1 MDLIAGLPRDS
12 FEGFRRS
19 LEGVL
24 EMEPENITVHT
35 LALKKGSALMERGG
49 SLPSGA
55 EVAEMLDFSREILIQ
70 RGYRPYYLYRQKNI
84 PGNLE
89 NVGFSK
95 KGKECLYNILIME
108 ELHDIIAV
116 GAGTSSKI
124 VHQEDHQVDRIENL
138 KDIKQYITRIDEII
152 HRKELKMI

>member
-1 MDLIAGLPRDS
+1 MICGLPE
-12 FEGFRRS
+12 EGMEELSYTLDEIKKLNPES
-19 LEGVL
+19 L
-24 EMEPENITVHT
+24 TVHA
-35 LALKKGSALMERGG
+35 LAVKRSSRLNRMKDTYHFGASEEMVSYAASCARDMNME
-49 SLPSGA
+49 
-55 EVAEMLDFSREILIQ
+55 
-70 RGYRPYYLYRQKNI
+70 PYYLYRQKNI

>member
-1 MDLIAGLPRDS
+1 MCKRYADGTILFIS
-12 FEGFRRS
+12 TE
-19 LEGVL
+19 EY
-24 EMEPENITVHT
+24 
-35 LALKKGSALMERGG
+35 
-49 SLPSGA
+49 
-55 EVAEMLDFSREILIQ
+55 SRE
-70 RGYRPYYLYRQKNI
+70 PF
-84 PGNLE
+84 E

-152 HRKELKMI
+152 HRKELDDINRSLIMAISYGRTDIETPIHADIKETISHGIIVSNLAYLVGKELGLTRRICYDLAVAGMV